1 MIQQFVF
8 SVLLFFGLCL
18 STVADELKDNEWIV
32 DYITET
38 SIHTSVNGEVTH
50 GDRLHVRFVQGQC
63 DVGNLIT
70 FVYTYADHPNI
81 LQLEDQSVRS
91 IFMGEEVT
99 VAVLY
104 TSSFLMGHRA
114 TVDVGWMEKE
124 SLKQLLGRS
133 NPITM
138 KYLDSDDVKISDYF
152 DILQNSWSNV
162 NLNAALDKASKMC
175 EGL

>member
-1 MIQQFVF
+1 MMQQFVF

-18 STVADELKDNEWIV
+18 STVADELKDNEWTV

-38 SIHTSVNGEVTH
+38 SIHASVNGEVTH

-81 LQLEDQSVRS
+81 LQLEEQSVRS

-99 VAVLY
+99 VSVLY
-104 TSSFLMGHRA
+104 TSPFLMGHRA

-124 SLKQLLGRS
+124 SLKQILGRS
-133 NPITM
+133 NPISM
-138 KYLDSDDVKISDYF
+138 KYLDSDKVKISDYF
-152 DILQNSWSNV
+152 DVLQNSWSNI
-162 NLNAALDKASKMC
+162 NLNAALDEASKMC